1 MSSTIRTISLS
12 DNEAA
17 RAGEM
22 LRRGGLVVFPTETVY
37 GLGANAFDAAACRR
51 IFAAKG
57 RPPDNPLIVHLTE
70 LGELRWAAREVPPLA
85 LLLLE
90 RFSPGPFTV
99 ILPRSQRLPAV
110 VTAGLDTVAL
120 RIPSS
125 PIARAV
131 IRASGVPIAAPSAN
145 RSGRPSPTDYQSA
158 VEQMWGR
165 VEAVMRGPACEVGLE
180 STIVRICGAGAEV
193 EVLREGAVT
202 REMLAAAVRGRGELL
217 DPDETVTG
225 EAAAAAHAEPTT
237 AASAPAIGPAIAPG
251 MRHRHYQPDAAV
263 ITAEPADLPR
273 VLQTHDRNQ
282 TAALML
288 AASAPGS
295 GSGGFR
301 IEMRF
306 QTVEEYARELYRAF
320 RQADRSG
327 CSTIIAELPPP
338 GGIGRALRDRLLR
351 AATAETQQG
360 R

>member
-1 MSSTIRTISLS
+1 MSITIHTVSLS
-12 DNEAA
+12 ESQAA
-17 RAGEM
+17 RAGEI

-51 IFAAKG
+51 IFAAKD
-57 RPPDNPLIVHLTE
+57 RPPDNPLIVHLAG
-70 LGELRWAAREVPPLA
+70 LGELERAACEVPPLA
-85 LLLLE
+85 LMLLE

-99 ILPRSQRLPAV
+99 ILPKSKRVPDV
-110 VTAGLDTVAL
+110 VTAGLDTVAV

-145 RSGRPSPTDYQSA
+145 RSGRPSPTDYAAA

-180 STIVRICGAGAEV
+180 STIVRICGAGDAL

-217 DPDETVTG
+217 QPDAAVAGHVT
-225 EAAAAAHAEPTT
+225 AVARPEPT
-237 AASAPAIGPAIAPG
+237 AAAIAPG

-263 ITAEPADLPR
+263 VVAPLPDLLR
-273 VLQTHDRNQ
+273 VLQAHDQ
-282 TAALML
+282 EKTAILML
-288 AASAPGS
+288 ADSMPQLPRGWSADRRLV
-295 GSGGFR
+295 F
-301 IEMRF
+301 RF
-306 QTVEEYARELYRAF
+306 QSVEEYARELYRAF
-320 RQADRSG
+320 RLADRSG
-327 CSTIIAELPPP
+327 CTTIIAELPPT

-351 AATAETQQG
+351 AAGAEPGGVMEQ
-360 R
+360 